1 MEQHCIPAKDEKLF
15 PASGFTTTTQEW
27 YQEVSRSR
35 NVMSS
40 DAPQSQMWNL
50 VEVLGAPDMFE
61 EDRDVIEFVD
71 ANGLLHSNS
80 VAFKP

>member
-1 MEQHCIPAKDEKLF
+1 
-15 PASGFTTTTQEW
+15 
-27 YQEVSRSR
+27 
-35 NVMSS
+35 MSS